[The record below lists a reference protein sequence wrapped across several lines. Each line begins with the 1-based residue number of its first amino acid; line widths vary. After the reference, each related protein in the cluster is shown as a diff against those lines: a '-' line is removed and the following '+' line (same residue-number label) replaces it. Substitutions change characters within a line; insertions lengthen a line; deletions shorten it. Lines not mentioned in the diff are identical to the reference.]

1 METMIKAENVT
12 KTFDGFKAL
21 DNLSLNVK
29 KGSVYG
35 LIGPNGAGKTTFI
48 KSLMGIY
55 RTDSGSISVKGEE
68 IYENTPLKQKII
80 YISDDLFFFTT
91 YSIMEMAKYYA
102 AIYKDWDWEIFEKL
116 KSIFKID
123 VKRKCRRL
131 SKGMQ
136 KQVAFWLGICTRP
149 EIMVLDEPVDGLDPV
164 MRRNTWA
171 ILLQEVA
178 ERGMT
183 VLVSSHNLRELE
195 DVCDEVGIMF
205 DGKVVLEKSLD
216 DVKGEIHKLQ
226 IAFKGETPKELNKE
240 LNILHSSKFGSV
252 ETHIIRGKIDDI
264 TRVCENLS
272 PLLYDI
278 LPLTLEEIFIYEL
291 GGMGYEFE
299 NILI

>member
-1 METMIKAENVT
+1 MIKAENVT
-12 KTFDGFKAL
+12 KSFDGFKAL
-21 DNLSLNVK
+21 DDLTLTVK

-48 KSLMGIY
+48 KNLMGVY
-55 RTDSGSISVKGEE
+55 RQDSGSITVDGEPV
-68 IYENTPLKQKII
+68 YENGDVKQRIV

-91 YSIMEMAKYYA
+91 YSIKDMAKYYA
-102 AIYKDWDWEIFEKL
+102 GIYKNWDWEMFEKL
-116 KSIFKID
+116 KGIFKID
-123 VKRKCRRL
+123 IKRKCRRL

-136 KQVAFWLGICTRP
+136 KQVAFWLGICARP
-149 EIMVLDEPVDGLDPV
+149 DLMVLDEPVDGLDPV

-171 ILLQEVA
+171 ILLQEVS
-178 ERGMT
+178 ERNMT

-205 DGKVVLEKSLD
+205 NGKVVLEKALD

-226 IAFKGETPKELNKE
+226 IAFKGEKPDDFTES
-240 LNILHSSKFGSV
+240 LNILHCSKFGSV
-252 ETHIIRGKIDDI
+252 DTCIVRGSAEDI
-264 TRVCENLS
+264 KKACEKYS
-272 PLLYDI
+272 PLICDI